1 MKKVLIILMAALLL
15 IGCGNTPDKK
25 VSSNGK
31 VETEQNAST
40 DEKVNADENVKYEKY
55 SSTMTGAFDTVIQ
68 STVFEKDE
76 ETAREYLNYIE
87 DRYRELH
94 KKFDSFNNYDGIVNV
109 KTINDNAGEKPV
121 KVDDEIFDLIEFS
134 LNASEKYSHK
144 TNILVGPLTEL
155 WTKYRDAYAYDEQLT
170 MPSEEEM
177 KAKEAEVTAMFGSP
191 IPTEEEIKS
200 ILNNLS
206 KSSIELDPQNKTVF
220 LKQKYMKLDVGSV
233 AKGYASEMIKR
244 ELEEKGVTAAL
255 ISAGGNVVS
264 AGDVTKVREPGNQF
278 YTIGVESPDGE
289 NFEKFDGI
297 VAKLKITNESVV
309 TSGDYQ
315 RFFEA
320 GGKRYCHIIDPD
332 TGYPEN
338 YWRSVTVVVNDS
350 GLADFLSTALFV
362 MSPDEVEEFM
372 NAHKDVK
379 ALFVTDD
386 GNIQLW
392 GDMDDMVIGD

>member
-1 MKKVLIILMAALLL
+1 MKKILIILMAALLL
-15 IGCGNTPDKK
+15 IGCGNTSDKK
-25 VSSNGK
+25 VN
-31 VETEQNAST
+31 T
-40 DEKVNADENVKYEKY
+40 DEKVMAEQKVNNDEKVSTDENVKYEKY

-87 DRYRELH
+87 DRYMELH
-94 KKFDSFNNYDGIVNV
+94 KKFDSFNNYEGIVNV

-134 LNASEKYSHK
+134 LNARENYSHK
-144 TNILVGPLTEL
+144 TNILVGPLTEI

-177 KAKEAEVTAMFGSP
+177 KAKEAEVTAVFGSP
-191 IPTEEEIKS
+191 IPTEEEISKILHDIS
-200 ILNNLS
+200 IS
-206 KSSIELDPQNKTVF
+206 VIELDPQNKTVF
-220 LKQKYMKLDVGSV
+220 LKPKGMKLDVGSV

-255 ISAGGNVVS
+255 ISAGGNIVS

-278 YTIGVESPDGE
+278 YTIGVESPDGK

-320 GGKRYCHIIDPD
+320 EGKRYCHIIDPD
-332 TGYPEN
+332 TGYPAN

-350 GLADFLSTALFV
+350 GLADFLSTSLFV
-362 MSPDEVEEFM
+362 MSPSEVEEFM

>member
-1 MKKVLIILMAALLL
+1 MKKILIILMAALLL
-15 IGCGNTPDKK
+15 IGCGNTSDKK
-25 VSSNGK
+25 VN
-31 VETEQNAST
+31 T
-40 DEKVNADENVKYEKY
+40 DEKVETDQKVSTDENVKYEKY

-87 DRYRELH
+87 DRYMELH

-121 KVDDEIFDLIEFS
+121 KVDDEIFGLIEFS

-144 TNILVGPLTEL
+144 TNILVGPLTEI

-191 IPTEEEIKS
+191 IPTEEEISKILHDIS
-200 ILNNLS
+200 IS
-206 KSSIELDPQNKTVF
+206 VIELDPQNKTVF
-220 LKQKYMKLDVGSV
+220 IKPKGMKLDVGSV

-244 ELEEKGVTAAL
+244 ELEEKGVTEAL
-255 ISAGGNVVS
+255 ISAGGNIVS

-320 GGKRYCHIIDPD
+320 EGKRYCHIIDPD
-332 TGYPEN
+332 TGYPAN
-338 YWRSVTVVVNDS
+338 YWRSVTIVVNDS
-350 GLADFLSTALFV
+350 SLADFLSTALFV
-362 MSPDEVEEFM
+362 MSPSEVEEFM
-372 NAHKDVK
+372 NSHKDVK

>member
-15 IGCGNTPDKK
+15 IGCGNTQDKK
-25 VSSNGK
+25 VSTNGK

-87 DRYRELH
+87 DRYMELH

-109 KTINDNAGEKPV
+109 KTINDNAGEKHV

-177 KAKEAEVTAMFGSP
+177 KAKEAEVTDMFGSP
-191 IPTEEEIKS
+191 IPTEDEIKS

-278 YTIGVESPDGE
+278 YTIGVESPDGK

-320 GGKRYCHIIDPD
+320 EGKRYCHIIDTD
-332 TGYPEN
+332 TGYPPN
-338 YWRSVTVVVNDS
+338 YWRSVTVVVSDS

-362 MSPDEVEEFM
+362 MSPSEVEEFM

-392 GDMDDMVIGD
+392 GDMNDMVIGD

>member
-15 IGCGNTPDKK
+15 IGCGNTSDKK
-25 VSSNGK
+25 VETDEK
-31 VETEQNAST
+31 VETDQKVNT
-40 DEKVNADENVKYEKY
+40 DEKVNNDENVKYEKY

-87 DRYRELH
+87 DRYMELH

-144 TNILVGPLTEL
+144 TNILVGPLTEI

-170 MPSEEEM
+170 MPSVEEM

-191 IPTEEEIKS
+191 IPTEKKKKS

-255 ISAGGNVVS
+255 ISAGGNIVS
-264 AGDVTKVREPGNQF
+264 AGDVTKVRELGNQF

-289 NFEKFDGI
+289 NFERFDGI

-320 GGKRYCHIIDPD
+320 EGKRYCHIIDPD
-332 TGYPEN
+332 TGYPAN

-362 MSPDEVEEFM
+362 MSPSEVEEFM

>member
-15 IGCGNTPDKK
+15 IGCGNTSDKK
-25 VSSNGK
+25 VETDEK
-31 VETEQNAST
+31 VETDQKVNT
-40 DEKVNADENVKYEKY
+40 DEKVNNDENVKYEKY

-76 ETAREYLNYIE
+76 ETAREFLNYIE
-87 DRYRELH
+87 DRYMELH

-134 LNASEKYSHK
+134 LNARENYSHK

-170 MPSEEEM
+170 MPSVEEM

-191 IPTEEEIKS
+191 IPTEDEIKS

-278 YTIGVESPDGE
+278 YTIGVESPDGK

-320 GGKRYCHIIDPD
+320 EGKRYCHIIDPD
-332 TGYPEN
+332 TGYPAN

-362 MSPDEVEEFM
+362 MSPSEVEEFM

>member
-1 MKKVLIILMAALLL
+1 MKKILIILMAALLL
-15 IGCGNTPDKK
+15 IGCGNTSDKK
-25 VSSNGK
+25 VNADEK
-31 VETEQNAST
+31 VETDQKVST
-40 DEKVNADENVKYEKY
+40 DENVKYEKY

-87 DRYRELH
+87 DRYMELH
-94 KKFDSFNNYDGIVNV
+94 KKFDSFNNYEGIVNV

-134 LNASEKYSHK
+134 LNARENYSHK
-144 TNILVGPLTEL
+144 TNILVGPLTEI

-177 KAKEAEVTAMFGSP
+177 KAKEAEVTAVFGSP
-191 IPTEEEIKS
+191 IPTEEEISKILHDIS
-200 ILNNLS
+200 IS
-206 KSSIELDPQNKTVF
+206 VIELDPQNKTVF
-220 LKQKYMKLDVGSV
+220 LKPKGMKLDVGSV

-255 ISAGGNVVS
+255 ISAGGNIVS

-320 GGKRYCHIIDPD
+320 EGKRYCHIIDPD
-332 TGYPEN
+332 TGYPAN

-362 MSPDEVEEFM
+362 MSPSEVEEFM

-392 GDMDDMVIGD
+392 GDMNDMVIGD

>member
-320 GGKRYCHIIDPD
+320 EGKRYCHIIDPD
-332 TGYPEN
+332 TGYPAN

-362 MSPDEVEEFM
+362 MSPSEVEEFM

>member
-15 IGCGNTPDKK
+15 VGCGNTQDKK
-25 VSSNGK
+25 VSTNGK

-68 STVFEKDE
+68 SSVFEKNE

-87 DRYRELH
+87 DRYMELH

-191 IPTEEEIKS
+191 IPTEDEIKS

-244 ELEEKGVTAAL
+244 ELEDKGVTAAL

-278 YTIGVESPDGE
+278 YTIGVESPDGK

-320 GGKRYCHIIDPD
+320 EGKRYCHIIDPD
-332 TGYPEN
+332 TGYTAN

>member
-1 MKKVLIILMAALLL
+1 MKKILIILMAALLL
-15 IGCGNTPDKK
+15 IGCGNTSDKK
-25 VSSNGK
+25 VETDEK
-31 VETEQNAST
+31 VETDQKVST
-40 DEKVNADENVKYEKY
+40 DEKVKYEKY

-87 DRYRELH
+87 DRYMELH
-94 KKFDSFNNYDGIVNV
+94 KKFDSFNNYEGIVNV

-134 LNASEKYSHK
+134 LNARENYSHK

-155 WTKYRDAYAYDEQLT
+155 WTKYRDAYAYDDQLT

-191 IPTEEEIKS
+191 IPTEEEISKILHDIS
-200 ILNNLS
+200 IS
-206 KSSIELDPQNKTVF
+206 VIELDPQNKTVF
-220 LKQKYMKLDVGSV
+220 IKPKGMKLDVGSV

-278 YTIGVESPDGE
+278 YTIGVESPDGK

-332 TGYPEN
+332 TGYPPN

-350 GLADFLSTALFV
+350 GLADFLSTSLFV
-362 MSPDEVEEFM
+362 MSPSEVEEFM

>member
-15 IGCGNTPDKK
+15 IGCGNTSDKK
-25 VSSNGK
+25 VETDEK
-31 VETEQNAST
+31 VETDQKVNT
-40 DEKVNADENVKYEKY
+40 DEKVNNDENVKYEKY

-87 DRYRELH
+87 DRYMELH

-144 TNILVGPLTEL
+144 TNILVGPLTEI

-170 MPSEEEM
+170 MPSVEEM

-191 IPTEEEIKS
+191 IPTEDEIKS

-255 ISAGGNVVS
+255 ISAGGNIVS
-264 AGDVTKVREPGNQF
+264 AGDVTKVRELGNQF

-289 NFEKFDGI
+289 NFERFDGI

-320 GGKRYCHIIDPD
+320 EGKRYCHIIDPD
-332 TGYPEN
+332 TGYPAN

-362 MSPDEVEEFM
+362 MSPSEVEEFM

>member
-1 MKKVLIILMAALLL
+1 MKKILIVLMSVLLL
-15 IGCGNTPDKK
+15 IGCGNTSDKK
-25 VSSNGK
+25 VN
-31 VETEQNAST
+31 T
-40 DEKVNADENVKYEKY
+40 DEKVKTDQKVNTDENVKYEKY

-68 STVFEKDE
+68 SSVFEKDE
-76 ETAREYLNYIE
+76 ETARKYLNYIE

-94 KKFDSFNNYDGIVNV
+94 KKFDSFNNYEGVVNV
-109 KTINDNAGEKPV
+109 KTINDNAGIGPV

-144 TNILVGPLTEL
+144 TNILVGPLTEI

-177 KAKEAEVTAMFGSP
+177 KAKEAEVTAIFGSP
-191 IPTEEEIKS
+191 IPTEEEISKILHDIS
-200 ILNNLS
+200 IS
-206 KSSIELDPQNKTVF
+206 VIELDPQNKTVF
-220 LKQKYMKLDVGSV
+220 LKPKGMKLDVGSV
-233 AKGYASEMIKR
+233 AKGYASEMIKK

-278 YTIGVESPDGE
+278 YTIGVESPDGK

-315 RFFEA
+315 RFFEVA
-320 GGKRYCHIIDPD
+320 GKRYCHIIDPD
-332 TGYPEN
+332 TGYPPN
-338 YWRSVTVVVNDS
+338 YYRSVTVIVNDS
-350 GLADFLSTALFV
+350 GLADFLSTSLFT
-362 MSPDEVEEFM
+362 MSPSEVEEFM
-372 NAHKDVK
+372 NKHEDIK

-392 GDMDDMVIGD
+392 GDLGDMVIGD

>member
-1 MKKVLIILMAALLL
+1 MKKFLIILMATLLL
-15 IGCGNTPDKK
+15 IGCGNTSDKK
-25 VSSNGK
+25 VETNEKAMADQK
-31 VETEQNAST
+31 VST

-55 SSTMTGAFDTVIQ
+55 TSTMTGAFDTVIQ
-68 STVFEKDE
+68 SAVFEKDE
-76 ETAREYLNYIE
+76 ESAREYLNYIE
-87 DRYRELH
+87 KRFMELH

-121 KVDDEIFDLIEFS
+121 KVDDEIFDLIQFS
-134 LNASEKYSHK
+134 LNSYEKYSHK
-144 TNILVGPLTEL
+144 TNILVGPLTEI

-191 IPTEEEIKS
+191 IPTEDEIKS

-278 YTIGVESPDGE
+278 YTIGVESPDGK

-320 GGKRYCHIIDPD
+320 EGKRYCHIIDPD

-350 GLADFLSTALFV
+350 GLADFLSTSLFV
-362 MSPDEVEEFM
+362 MSPSEVEEFM

-386 GNIQLW
+386 GNIHPY
-392 GDMDDMVIGD
+392 GDIEDMLIGD

>member
-1 MKKVLIILMAALLL
+1 MKKFLIILMAALLL
-15 IGCGNTPDKK
+15 IGCGNTSDKK
-25 VSSNGK
+25 VN
-31 VETEQNAST
+31 T
-40 DEKVNADENVKYEKY
+40 DEKATTEQKVNNDEKASTDENVKYEKY

-87 DRYRELH
+87 DRYMELH

-109 KTINDNAGEKPV
+109 KTINDNAGVGPV

-155 WTKYRDAYAYDEQLT
+155 WTKYRYAYAYDDQLT

-191 IPTEEEIKS
+191 IPTEDAIKS

-244 ELEEKGVTAAL
+244 ELEDKGVTAAL

-278 YTIGVESPDGE
+278 YTIGVESPDGK

-320 GGKRYCHIIDPD
+320 EGKRYCHIIDPD
-332 TGYPEN
+332 TGYPAN

-350 GLADFLSTALFV
+350 GLADFLSTSLFA
-362 MSPDEVEEFM
+362 MSPSEVEEFM

-386 GNIQLW
+386 GDIQLW

>member
-1 MKKVLIILMAALLL
+1 MKKILIILMATLLL

-25 VSSNGK
+25 VSTNGK

-40 DEKVNADENVKYEKY
+40 DEKVNADEKVKYEKY

-87 DRYRELH
+87 DRYMELH
-94 KKFDSFNNYDGIVNV
+94 KKFDSFNNYDDIVNV
-109 KTINDNAGEKPV
+109 KTINDNAGEGPV

-134 LNASEKYSHK
+134 LNARENYSHK

-155 WTKYRDAYAYDEQLT
+155 WTKYRDAYAYDEHLT

-191 IPTEEEIKS
+191 IPTGEEISKILHDIS
-200 ILNNLS
+200 IS
-206 KSSIELDPQNKTVF
+206 VIELDSQNKTVF
-220 LKQKYMKLDVGSV
+220 IKPKGMKLDVGSV

-255 ISAGGNVVS
+255 ISAGGNIVS
-264 AGDVTKVREPGNQF
+264 AGDVTKVREPSNQF

-320 GGKRYCHIIDPD
+320 EGKRYCHIIDPD
-332 TGYPEN
+332 TGYPAN

-362 MSPDEVEEFM
+362 MSPSEVEEFM
-372 NAHKDVK
+372 NSHKDVK